1 MVYRFS
7 WIAGIAAI
15 ALAFWELSFVMR
27 DSVVGTPWQLA
38 IIISVVLAAGIT
50 WTFVSYKARALVIIV
65 ANLFGFVITAGLL
78 VAPSTLWVIV
88 PTTETWTTIQFE
100 MMRAFDVIRFGVEP
114 VRPVPGLV
122 LLLAAL
128 FWILG
133 FLLVAGLL
141 NSRPFIA
148 VMTPL
153 IVALQ
158 FVIIDRRPKG
168 LIHVAVFLAVVAFA
182 FLAIRLDERD
192 KGSGRLHRV
201 DASHPPSKRPTP
213 AVTVLVT
220 ATVVAALAAVAS
232 AGNLVPTSGFVTWR
246 SPAGYSDDYS
256 GSVSYNPYTDIKAS
270 LISQSSLPLFE
281 AKVTGMAADQVRYRT
296 VTLDVY
302 HNGRW
307 QTDRIQAFPTYE
319 EPWVTEAERYR
330 GETVEV
336 ATTIRIKNLAQP
348 WLPAPPT
355 SSFASALDE
364 ADDASLRIR
373 RLDGSVYLP
382 GDVTYPDME
391 YSIVADVPR
400 YDAATLAS
408 LIHTDDGTLSPLFQA
423 AEDGGEFI
431 PAPSEPLET
440 LELDRI
446 EFWTEVPEELGPGVA
461 ALAAD
466 VTTNLETNYEK
477 ALALEQYF
485 RFSGDFTYSTDV
497 PAQYTTSSVEDW
509 LTDPENP
516 YVRTGYC
523 EQFATSMALM
533 ARTLGVPS
541 RVVLGFT
548 PGEPINDTTV
558 VVTDRNAHSWVE
570 IWVPELGWMAFDP
583 TPRAGFAAST
593 ANDDINEILGFS
605 PDEYI
610 DDIPDPVFVDTE
622 GGQAG
627 PDEGRFDREDPVER
641 IRGAGG
647 GSTEDNATGFGL
659 LSWSR
664 ETGIVIAILA
674 LMLGTTPLVK
684 VSRRRRLSRRLAQ
697 GDIQAAWADIT
708 SRLADLGETIDP
720 ASTPLEAASDIDE
733 AFVPLAR
740 TYGDTIYGDHEVST
754 AVINRATDEQLMAQR
769 HITTRYSRL
778 DRARAAY
785 RPTMVIERYRQ
796 FRIWLATRNGIKRT

>member
-1 MVYRFS
+1 M
-7 WIAGIAAI
+7 A
-15 ALAFWELSFVMR
+15 
-27 DSVVGTPWQLA
+27 
-38 IIISVVLAAGIT
+38 
-50 WTFVSYKARALVIIV
+50 
-65 ANLFGFVITAGLL
+65 
-78 VAPSTLWVIV
+78 
-88 PTTETWTTIQFE
+88 
-100 MMRAFDVIRFGVEP
+100 RAFDVIRFGVEP

-133 FLLVAGLL
+133 FLLAAGLL
-141 NSRPFIA
+141 KSRPFVA

-192 KGSGRLHRV
+192 NGSGRLHRV

-213 AVTVLVT
+213 AITLLLA
-220 ATVVAALAAVAS
+220 ATVVTALAAVAFI
-232 AGNLVPTSGFVTWR
+232 GNLVPSSGFVTWR

-256 GSVSYNPYTDIKAS
+256 GSVSYNPYADIRAS
-270 LISQSSLPLFE
+270 LISQSSVSLFE
-281 AKVTGMAADQVRYRT
+281 AKVTGIEPDQVRYRT

-302 HNGRW
+302 RNGKW
-307 QTDRIQAFPTYE
+307 QTDRFQAFPTYE
-319 EPWVTEAERYR
+319 EPWVTESERYR

-336 ATTIRIKNLAQP
+336 ATTIRIKNLAQA

-355 SSFASALDE
+355 SSFAWALDE
-364 ADDASLRIR
+364 ADDISLRIR

-382 GDVTYPDME
+382 GDVSYPGME

-408 LIHTDDGTLSPLFQA
+408 LIRTEDGTLSPLFQA

-431 PAPSEPLET
+431 PAPSEPLEP
-440 LELDRI
+440 LELGRI
-446 EFWTEVPEELGPGVA
+446 DFWTDVPEEIGPGVA
-461 ALAAD
+461 ALAGE
-466 VTTNLETNYEK
+466 VTMNLETNYEK

-485 RFSGDFTYSTDV
+485 RFSGEFTYAIDV
-497 PAQYTTSSVEDW
+497 PARYTTSSVEDW
-509 LTDPENP
+509 LTDVGNP

-558 VVTDRNAHSWVE
+558 VVTGTNAHSWVE

-593 ANDDINEILGFS
+593 ANDEIADILGFS
-605 PDEYI
+605 PDDYI
-610 DDIPDPVFVDTE
+610 DDIPEPVFVDAE

-627 PDEGRFDREDPVER
+627 PDDGRFDRQDSVDR
-641 IRGAGG
+641 FRGAGG
-647 GSTEDNATGFGL
+647 GSEDGDSTGFGL
-659 LSWSR
+659 PSWSR
-664 ETGIVIAILA
+664 ETAIVFAVLA
-674 LMLGTTPLVK
+674 LIVGTTPLIK
-684 VSRRRRLSRRLAQ
+684 VLRRRRLSRRLAQ

-720 ASTPLEAASDIDE
+720 ANTPLEAASHIDE

-740 TYGDTIYGDHEVST
+740 TYGDTFYGDHEVST
-754 AVINRATDEQLMAQR
+754 AVIDRATDQQLMAHR

-785 RPTMVIERYRQ
+785 RPTMLIERYRR
-796 FRIWLATRNGIKRT
+796 FRIWLATRNGN

>member
-7 WIAGIAAI
+7 WIAGISAI

-27 DSVVGTPWQLA
+27 DSVVGTPWQMA
-38 IIISVVLAAGIT
+38 IIIAVVLSAGIT
-50 WTFVSYKARALVIIV
+50 WTLVSYEARALVVIV
-65 ANLFGFVITAGLL
+65 ANVVGLVITAGLL
-78 VAPSTLWVIV
+78 VAPSTLWLVV
-88 PTTETWTTIQFE
+88 PTAETWTTIQFE
-100 MMRAFDVIRFGVEP
+100 MARAFDVIRFGVEP

-141 NSRPFIA
+141 KSRPFVA

-168 LIHVAVFLAVVAFA
+168 LVHVAVFLAVVAFA

-192 KGSGRLHRV
+192 NGSGRLHRV
-201 DASHPPSKRPTP
+201 NASHPPSKRPTP
-213 AVTVLVT
+213 AITLLVT
-220 ATVVAALAAVAS
+220 ATVVTALAAVAFI
-232 AGNLVPTSGFVTWR
+232 GNLVPTSGFVTWR

-256 GSVSYNPYTDIKAS
+256 GSVSFNPYTDIKAS
-270 LISQSSLPLFE
+270 LISPSSVSLFE
-281 AKVTGMAADQVRYRT
+281 AKVTGIDPDQVRYRT

-302 HNGRW
+302 RNGKW

-319 EPWVTEAERYR
+319 EPWVTESERYR

-336 ATTIRIKNLAQP
+336 ATTVRIKNLAQQ

-355 SSFASALDE
+355 SSFAWARDE

-382 GDVTYPDME
+382 GDVTYPGME

-408 LIHTDDGTLSPLFQA
+408 LIRTEDGTLSPLFQA

-431 PAPSEPLET
+431 PALPEPLEP
-440 LELDRI
+440 LELGRI
-446 EFWTEVPEELGPGVA
+446 DFWTDVPEEIGPGVA
-461 ALAAD
+461 ALAGD
-466 VTTNLETNYEK
+466 VTMNLETNYEK

-485 RFSGDFTYSTDV
+485 RFSGEFTYALDV
-497 PAQYTTSSVEDW
+497 PERYTTTSVEDW
-509 LTDPENP
+509 LTDAENP
-516 YVRTGYC
+516 YLRTGYC
-523 EQFATSMALM
+523 EQFATSMSLM

-558 VVTDRNAHSWVE
+558 IVTGKNAHSWVE

-593 ANDDINEILGFS
+593 ANDEIAEILGFS
-605 PDEYI
+605 PDDYI
-610 DDIPDPVFVDTE
+610 DDIPEPVFVDTE

-627 PDEGRFDREDPVER
+627 PDDGRFDRQDTAER

-647 GSTEDNATGFGL
+647 GSEDGDSTGFGL
-659 LSWSR
+659 PSWSR
-664 ETGIVIAILA
+664 EAAIVFAFLA
-674 LMLGTTPLVK
+674 FIVGTTPLIK
-684 VSRRRRLSRRLAQ
+684 VFRRRQLSRRLAQ
-697 GDIQAAWADIT
+697 GDIQAAWTDIT

-720 ASTPLEAASDIDE
+720 TSTPLEAASDIDE
-733 AFVPLAR
+733 AFVPLAS
-740 TYGDTIYGDHEVST
+740 TYGSTIYGDHEVST
-754 AVINRATDEQLMAQR
+754 AVIDRATDEQLMAHH
-769 HITTRYSRL
+769 HITTRYSRI

-785 RPTMVIERYRQ
+785 RPTMLIQRYRR
-796 FRIWLATRNGIKRT
+796 FRIWLATRNGN